1 MKLPPG
7 EKINDAF
14 TYFTLFYLLAHQIL
28 GLAKHL
34 PE

>member
-7 EKINDAF
+7 EKINYVF
-14 TYFTLFYLLAHQIL
+14 KYFTLFYLLAHQIL
-28 GLAKHL
+28 GLAKHQ